1 MPRSVT
7 FELTD
12 PVAYR
17 AAMRNGEGD
26 VLIAA
31 KGRFRIAL
39 TQTDLNRL
47 WIQCGDEELPR
58 VLAFSQSRERS
69 AIAFLADAK
78 EANVQC
84 AGFDMG
90 PGDIVVTPAGTSF
103 HERTSGPCRW
113 RAMSLPAHDFSAA
126 SQAILG
132 RDQSVG
138 SVAHMV
144 RPDPTDMARLLRL
157 QGEAQRLIL
166 TAPEMA
172 AHPEVSRALEHALV
186 HSMITCL
193 AAQMPTEV
201 GKRWRHHSA
210 IIGRFEELLV
220 KNSDRPM
227 HLPEIC
233 AAVGVS
239 ERTLR
244 ACCEEHLGMGPIR
257 YLWLRR
263 MHLARRALV
272 LGDPAETTVTQTA
285 TEYGFWEL
293 GRFAVSYRQ
302 LFGEPPSATLQK
314 SSRGHRSFG
323 DRPIAFANASAA

>member
-17 AAMRNGEGD
+17 AAMRNGKGD

-31 KGRFRIAL
+31 KGRFRVAL

-58 VLAFSQSRERS
+58 LLTFSQSRERS
-69 AIAFLADAK
+69 AIAFLANAK

-90 PGDIVVTPAGTSF
+90 PGDIVVMPAGTSF

-113 RAMSLPAHDFSAA
+113 RAMSLPSHEFSAA
-126 SQAILG
+126 SQAVLG
-132 RDQSVG
+132 HDQTLR
-138 SVAHMV
+138 SVANMV
-144 RPDPTDMARLLRL
+144 RPDPADMARLLRL
-157 QGEAQRLIL
+157 QEETRRLIL
-166 TAPEMA
+166 TAPDMA
-172 AHPEVSRALEHALV
+172 AHPEVSRALEQALV
-186 HSMITCL
+186 HAMITCL
-193 AAQMPTEV
+193 AAHMPTEL

-220 KNSDRPM
+220 KNANRPM

-272 LGDPAETTVTQTA
+272 LADPARTTVTQAA

-302 LFGEPPSATLQK
+302 LFGEPPSATLQR
-314 SSRGHRSFG
+314 SRRTGRVFR
-323 DRPIAFANASAA
+323 DRPMAFAAAG